1 MKKRKNGRGYI
12 EELEEKEQEDGRIRK
27 KTKKDWDLTLST
39 EISLLLLPCRFILN
53 MHLFQLI
60 CFNFAKVLL
69 VSPSFSVYSF

>member
-1 MKKRKNGRGYI
+1 MEEDTL

-27 KTKKDWDLTLST
+27 KTKKDWDLTRST
-39 EISLLLLPCRFILN
+39 EISLFLLPCRFIIY

-60 CFNFAKVLL
+60 CFNFANVLL